1 MDNASKIKPVK
12 MAAEER
18 RKYILSMLEQYGSVT
33 VSELSEHFGIS
44 EVSVRK
50 LLISLEQDSLL
61 QRTWGGAVRTA
72 RTTAELPYQVR
83 ESKYLQEKMAIA
95 RAAYDMINDGD
106 SVYLDSGTT
115 TFELAKLLCNG
126 PKRGILVATNAL
138 DHAGVLLGQQGI
150 SLILIGGEIRHDVRA
165 CSGYLAKDMLSNMV
179 FDKGFLG
186 IEHISFS
193 HGLTTPNNER
203 RRNEALD
210 PAHLQAELSVLA
222 DYSKF
227 WNDSLIQI
235 APADRVY
242 RIITDW
248 HIAEDDISRFQAKGV
263 SLVSAPAVSNL

>member
-106 SVYLDSGTT
+106 STAVRRPLNWLNCS
-115 TFELAKLLCNG
+115 
-126 PKRGILVATNAL
+126 ATGLSA
-138 DHAGVLLGQQGI
+138 AFSSQPTRSTMQACCLG
-150 SLILIGGEIRHDVRA
+150 SRA
-165 CSGYLAKDMLSNMV
+165 
-179 FDKGFLG
+179 
-186 IEHISFS
+186 
-193 HGLTTPNNER
+193 
-203 RRNEALD
+203 
-210 PAHLQAELSVLA
+210 SV
-222 DYSKF
+222 
-227 WNDSLIQI
+227 
-235 APADRVY
+235 
-242 RIITDW
+242 
-248 HIAEDDISRFQAKGV
+248 
-263 SLVSAPAVSNL
+263 

>member
-1 MDNASKIKPVK
+1 LDNTSKIKPVK

-18 RKYILSMLEQYGSVT
+18 RKYILSTLEQYGSVT

-72 RTTAELPYQVR
+72 RTTAELPYPVR

-193 HGLTTPNNER
+193 HGLTTPNMN
-203 RRNEALD
+203 D
-210 PAHLQAELSVLA
+210 AEMKRWILRTCKQSYVLA

>member
-1 MDNASKIKPVK
+1 MDNTSKIKPVK

-18 RKYILSMLEQYGSVT
+18 RKYILSTLEQYGSVT

-115 TFELAKLLCNG
+115 TFELAKLLWQRSLSAAFSSQPTRSTMQACC
-126 PKRGILVATNAL
+126 
-138 DHAGVLLGQQGI
+138 LG
-150 SLILIGGEIRHDVRA
+150 SRA
-165 CSGYLAKDMLSNMV
+165 
-179 FDKGFLG
+179 
-186 IEHISFS
+186 
-193 HGLTTPNNER
+193 
-203 RRNEALD
+203 
-210 PAHLQAELSVLA
+210 SV
-222 DYSKF
+222 
-227 WNDSLIQI
+227 
-235 APADRVY
+235 
-242 RIITDW
+242 
-248 HIAEDDISRFQAKGV
+248 
-263 SLVSAPAVSNL
+263 

>member
-50 LLISLEQDSLL
+50 LLISLEQDS
-61 QRTWGGAVRTA
+61 
-72 RTTAELPYQVR
+72 LPYQVR

-193 HGLTTPNNER
+193 HGLTTPNMN
-203 RRNEALD
+203 D
-210 PAHLQAELSVLA
+210 AEMKRWILRTCKQSYVLA

>member
-1 MDNASKIKPVK
+1 

-126 PKRGILVATNAL
+126 PKRGILVATN
-138 DHAGVLLGQQGI
+138 
-150 SLILIGGEIRHDVRA
+150 VRA

-193 HGLTTPNNER
+193 HGLTTPNMN
-203 RRNEALD
+203 D
-210 PAHLQAELSVLA
+210 AEMKRWILRTCKQSYVLA

>member
-106 SVYLDSGTT
+106 SVYRAGHRL
-115 TFELAKLLCNG
+115 F
-126 PKRGILVATNAL
+126 PKA
-138 DHAGVLLGQQGI
+138 
-150 SLILIGGEIRHDVRA
+150 
-165 CSGYLAKDMLSNMV
+165 
-179 FDKGFLG
+179 
-186 IEHISFS
+186 
-193 HGLTTPNNER
+193 
-203 RRNEALD
+203 D
-210 PAHLQAELSVLA
+210 PEPEPE
-222 DYSKF
+222 
-227 WNDSLIQI
+227 N
-235 APADRVY
+235 P
-242 RIITDW
+242 
-248 HIAEDDISRFQAKGV
+248 
-263 SLVSAPAVSNL
+263 

>member
-126 PKRGILVATNAL
+126 A
-138 DHAGVLLGQQGI
+138 
-150 SLILIGGEIRHDVRA
+150 
-165 CSGYLAKDMLSNMV
+165 
-179 FDKGFLG
+179 
-186 IEHISFS
+186 
-193 HGLTTPNNER
+193 
-203 RRNEALD
+203 
-210 PAHLQAELSVLA
+210 
-222 DYSKF
+222 
-227 WNDSLIQI
+227 
-235 APADRVY
+235 
-242 RIITDW
+242 
-248 HIAEDDISRFQAKGV
+248 
-263 SLVSAPAVSNL
+263 